1 MDNEGND
8 GRRLE
13 ARGRREQVEQNR
25 CVGLE
30 GPALASSGIRRRMAS
45 IMVWLLASEYMLS
58 VVFCRAVSRKS
69 QRRWKVPHSR
79 S

>member
-8 GRRLE
+8 GRRVE
-13 ARGRREQVEQNR
+13 ARSRGEQVEQNR
-25 CVGLE
+25 CEELE
-30 GPALASSGIRRRMAS
+30 GPALASCGIRRRMAS
-45 IMVWLLASEYMLS
+45 IMLWFLAEYMLS

-69 QRRWKVPHSR
+69 PRRWKVPHAR